1 MVASWRVSRLRN
13 MTLDNYQNRVTESVA
28 ETIKEQISVRFLE
41 PLFQANNIPLPP
53 GRQVYDVLERMVEG
67 NPVNLQF
74 LSQMY
79 SSLET
84 FGAQSQFYIQ
94 ARAALCVRL
103 SNQMNSGA
111 SIEKSGRGQEARFR
125 PWRRGKGSEDKD
137 TKVDWFV
144 FMLRCLSFSEL
155 QLLLLVDRSRPA
167 VSTEPVPVVRRRQI
181 GIEEQLF
188 SRGMSPTSHYVPFRS
203 PASDPLLERPHD
215 CTSLINHL
223 AN

>member
-1 MVASWRVSRLRN
+1 MNNLADIVLTFFVHLAQNPTLILPIAVWMVASWRVSRLRN

-94 ARAALCVRL
+94 AVNIAAD
-103 SNQMNSGA
+103 
-111 SIEKSGRGQEARFR
+111 F
-125 PWRRGKGSEDKD
+125 
-137 TKVDWFV
+137 F
-144 FMLRCLSFSEL
+144 
-155 QLLLLVDRSRPA
+155 
-167 VSTEPVPVVRRRQI
+167 
-181 GIEEQLF
+181 
-188 SRGMSPTSHYVPFRS
+188 
-203 PASDPLLERPHD
+203 
-215 CTSLINHL
+215 
-223 AN
+223 

>member
-1 MVASWRVSRLRN
+1 MMTRIGSRVPVPKRMGEFGSSVHRSGGSICSGGAQNPTLILPIAVWMVASWRVSRLRN

-144 FMLRCLSFSEL
+144 FMLRCLSFS
-155 QLLLLVDRSRPA
+155 VCSIR
-167 VSTEPVPVVRRRQI
+167 
-181 GIEEQLF
+181 IE
-188 SRGMSPTSHYVPFRS
+188 RKISP
-203 PASDPLLERPHD
+203 D
-215 CTSLINHL
+215 LI
-223 AN
+223 

>member
-1 MVASWRVSRLRN
+1 

-94 ARAALCVRL
+94 AVNIAAD
-103 SNQMNSGA
+103 
-111 SIEKSGRGQEARFR
+111 F
-125 PWRRGKGSEDKD
+125 
-137 TKVDWFV
+137 F
-144 FMLRCLSFSEL
+144 
-155 QLLLLVDRSRPA
+155 
-167 VSTEPVPVVRRRQI
+167 
-181 GIEEQLF
+181 
-188 SRGMSPTSHYVPFRS
+188 
-203 PASDPLLERPHD
+203 
-215 CTSLINHL
+215 
-223 AN
+223 